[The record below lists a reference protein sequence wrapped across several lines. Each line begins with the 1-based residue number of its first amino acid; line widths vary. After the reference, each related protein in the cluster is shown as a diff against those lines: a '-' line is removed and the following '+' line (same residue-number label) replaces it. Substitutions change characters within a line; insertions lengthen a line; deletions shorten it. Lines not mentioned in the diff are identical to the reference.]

1 MYERDNDLTEFII
14 KRILLL
20 FPVLL
25 GVSFIVFTIVS
36 LTPGDPATAILGTGA
51 SAEEIHRLNTELGH
65 YDPFFVRY
73 ASYIWGIVTELDF
86 GNSFRTRQPVFSE
99 IFARFP
105 TTLRIAS
112 GAIVL
117 AILIGIPIGVI
128 SAVKQYS
135 IFDISGTVIA
145 MFMASVPQ
153 FWLALMAILVFSL
166 HLQLLPSTGIDTYRH
181 YIMPIVTLSLPT
193 AANIIRLT
201 RTTMLEII
209 RQDYIRTA
217 RAKGATE
224 FTVIMKH
231 GFRNAMMPVITTI
244 GINFGFLLGGTVLIE
259 AIFAIPGVGTLTI
272 NSIRTMDI
280 PQTMAS
286 VLFLAFIYVVMMLVV
301 DVLYA
306 YIDPRIKAKYVK
318 KKVKTVGAS

>member
-1 MYERDNDLTEFII
+1 MLKFII

-20 FPVLL
+20 LPVLL
-25 GVSFIVFTIVS
+25 GVSLIVFTIMS
-36 LTPGDPATAILGTGA
+36 FTPGDPATAILGTGA
-51 SAEEIHRLNTELGH
+51 SAEEIERLNRELGH
-65 YDPFFVRY
+65 YDPFIVRY
-73 ASYIWGIVTELDF
+73 TSYIMGIVTELDF
-86 GNSFRTRQPVFSE
+86 GNSFRTRQPVFDE

-105 TTLRIAS
+105 TTLRIAI

-117 AILIGIPIGVI
+117 AIIIGIPIGVI

-135 IFDISGTVIA
+135 IFDVTGTVIA

-153 FWLALMAILVFSL
+153 FWLALMAILIFSL
-166 HLQLLPSTGIDTYRH
+166 HLGLLPSIGIDTYRH
-181 YIMPIVTLSLPT
+181 YIMPVVTLSLPT

-217 RAKGATE
+217 RAKGAKE
-224 FTVIMKH
+224 FNVIMKH

-280 PQTMAS
+280 PQTTAS
-286 VLFLAFIYVVMMLVV
+286 VLFLAFIYVIMMLIV

-306 YIDPRIKAKYVK
+306 YIDPRIKAQYMK
-318 KKVKTVGAS
+318 KKVKAVGSPAKI